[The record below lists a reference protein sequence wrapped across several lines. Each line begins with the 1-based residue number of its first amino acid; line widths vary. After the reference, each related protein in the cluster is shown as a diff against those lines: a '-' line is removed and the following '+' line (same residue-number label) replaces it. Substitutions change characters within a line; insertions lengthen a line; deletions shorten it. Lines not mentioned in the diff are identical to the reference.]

1 MSMSTGA
8 MERVDHRDAQQV
20 AAVAAE
26 IAALAAEI
34 NAEHAQR
41 PGGVGTALPSDWS
54 AADVAAL
61 IGRIGERGAVF
72 TCRVDGR
79 LVAFAIVQ
87 PAPAEPGTATMGV
100 WVHEGYRRRG
110 IGTQLAELGLA
121 FARDAG
127 YTKLR
132 GTIPANNEPALSFFS
147 SIGPIVQVAGGGI
160 VYELPV

>member
-1 MSMSTGA
+1 MSTGA
-8 MERVDHRDAQQV
+8 MDRVDHRDAQQV

-34 NAEHAQR
+34 NEEHGR
-41 PGGVGTALPSDWS
+41 KMGGVGTALPPNWS

-61 IGRIGERGAVF
+61 IERIGERGAVF
-72 TCRVDGR
+72 YCRADGR

-87 PAPAEPGTATMGV
+87 PDPAEPGTATMGV
-100 WVHEGYRRRG
+100 WVHEAYRRRG

-132 GTIPANNEPALSFFS
+132 GTIPASNEPALSFFS
-147 SIGPIVQVAGGGI
+147 SIGPIVQVAGGGM
-160 VYELPV
+160 VYELQV